1 MEAPAATYTEGQLNK
16 FRRLVRVAAR
26 YLFAGD
32 LSERLQEMDAQNADA
47 DVAAAMPPKRK
58 RKKVRT
64 WPHTQPMQGQEL
76 RCTGW
81 SACV

>member
-1 MEAPAATYTEGQLNK
+1 MAAQAAPAPTYTEGQLNK

-47 DVAAAMPPKRK
+47 DLADIVPPRTK
-58 RKKVRT
+58 RKKVCCI
-64 WPHTQPMQGQEL
+64 PLQPS
-76 RCTGW
+76 T
-81 SACV
+81 